1 MKNTV
6 LVVEDNEMNRMM
18 LVSFLED
25 TYQVLEAENGREA
38 LEILQNSRNKI
49 SAVIVDLIMPYILL
63 RRNFSMCR
71 LSYLPARKARM
82 LR

>member
-49 SAVIVDLIMPYILL
+49 SAVIVDLIMPDMHGYEFFIV
-63 RRNFSMCR
+63 
-71 LSYLPARKARM
+71 
-82 LR
+82 